1 MTDLYKNYM
10 VRSQTINQSLLGTQA
25 RAVFLLIIWEKQ
37 ILFAIWVHLYFLSL
51 DIDLFL
57 ITIETIYIFVHTE
70 FVLHCNRTLYHL
82 KTNTFKPVIFLL
94 IDF

>member
-57 ITIETIYIFVHTE
+57 ITIETIYIIFHTE
-70 FVLHCNRTLYHL
+70 FVLHCNRTNVPLENKYIQTSH
-82 KTNTFKPVIFLL
+82 IF
-94 IDF
+94 IN